1 MLTNS
6 LSLKKD
12 DLKNLSAQELVFLQN
27 MIKNDFSGFEEVGD
41 NFSFDNLIEYN
52 LYSNIKIKNS
62 DEDIVANKTKSRLLF
77 LQDNKVHDLSVRFE
91 YQ

>member
-1 MLTNS
+1 MLKNTFLIDKNKLQN
-6 LSLKKD
+6 LSLK
-12 DLKNLSAQELVFLQN
+12 ELNFLQN
-27 MIKNDFSGFEEVGD
+27 MIKKDFSGFEEVGD